1 MESLE
6 EPLRHIRERIAH
18 MEASYDMIRKI
29 YKKMRPEAY
38 QKVRDREE
46 QNGRFPPLP
55 PRLPWP
61 EYALGA
67 DSVDQD
73 EDSLKFYLA
82 CERGIMPDV
91 VSFIA
96 KDGHSPKQAVRQYG
110 LEQASFGCKSEVAR
124 YLLENGTLLHNNCFI
139 RSVKIKKTPS
149 GQTKEY
155 VYIFDE
161 ADGGNDEGSL
171 ISLLQAFID
180 VGSWHP
186 NQPWESYW
194 KSPRV
199 AICTPRAITDITL
212 LKFLLA
218 HGADPNVGSFG
229 KTSSVEGANFALNRQ
244 SPAVLNGI
252 VAKFDPSLI
261 DLVLK
266 HGARRDCEGL
276 HLLHSIVRRQN
287 QDNFAE
293 LRRPLAQFL
302 LDQGL
307 ADVNEVKKMPWRHEG
322 TRHYI
327 SGSWET
333 ETPLTLACAAS
344 DWEFVEWLLEH
355 GADPDALDG
364 KAHKKLWWCNPYDGP
379 NDPSRLAKLIRKV
392 QEQRQG

>member
-6 EPLRHIRERIAH
+6 ESLRLVRERIAH
-18 MEASYDMIRKI
+18 TEVKCDMIRKI
-29 YKKMRPEAY
+29 YKKMRPEGH
-38 QKVRDREE
+38 QKVRDIEE

-61 EYALGA
+61 EYVLG
-67 DSVDQD
+67 DESVDED

-82 CERGIMPDV
+82 CERGIMADV
-91 VSFIA
+91 VSFIV
-96 KDGHSPKQAVRQYG
+96 KDGHPPKQAVRQYG
-110 LEQASFGCKSEVAR
+110 LEQASFGCKPEVAR

-139 RSVKIKKTPS
+139 RSVKIEKTPS
-149 GQTKEY
+149 GNTSKY
-155 VYIFDE
+155 VCIFDE
-161 ADGGNDEGSL
+161 ADGSNDDGSL

-186 NQPWESYW
+186 NQPWETYL
-194 KSPRV
+194 KSPCV
-199 AICTPRAITDITL
+199 AICTPRAVTDIPL

-229 KTSSVEGANFALNRQ
+229 RTSSVKGANFALNRQ
-244 SPAVLNGI
+244 SPAVLNAV

-261 DLVLK
+261 DLLLR

-276 HLLHSIVRRQN
+276 HLLHSIVRREN
-287 QDNFAE
+287 RDNFAE
-293 LRRPLAQFL
+293 LRRPFAQFL

-322 TRHYI
+322 TMYHLPGYY
-327 SGSWET
+327 ET

-364 KAHKKLWWCNPYDGP
+364 KAYKELWWREPYSGP
-379 NDPSRLAKLIRKV
+379 NDPSQLSKLIRKV
-392 QEQRQG
+392 QEKRHA

>member
-6 EPLRHIRERIAH
+6 ERLCLVRERIAH

-29 YKKMRPEAY
+29 YKKMKPEGY
-38 QKVRDREE
+38 QRVRDIEE

-82 CERGIMPDV
+82 CERGIMSDV
-91 VSFIA
+91 VSFIG

-110 LEQASFGCKSEVAR
+110 LELASFGRKSEVAR

-139 RSVKIKKTPS
+139 KSVNIKKTPS
-149 GQTKEY
+149 GKTDKY
-155 VYIFDE
+155 VCLFDE
-161 ADGGNDEGSL
+161 ADGGDDKGSL

-186 NQPWESYW
+186 NQPWETYW
-194 KSPRV
+194 KSPCV
-199 AICTPRAITDITL
+199 AICTLRAITDITI

-218 HGADPNVGSFG
+218 HGADPNVGGFG
-229 KTSSVEGANFALNRQ
+229 KTSCVQGANFALNRQ
-244 SPAVLNGI
+244 SAAVLNG
-252 VAKFDPSLI
+252 VVPKFDPLLI
-261 DLVLK
+261 DLLLK
-266 HGARRDCEGL
+266 HGARRDSEGL
-276 HLLHSIVRRQN
+276 HFLHLIVRRQN
-287 QDNFAE
+287 HGNFAE
-293 LRRPLAQFL
+293 LRRPFAQFV

-307 ADVNEVKKMPWRHEG
+307 ADVNEVKEMPWRHEG
-322 TRHYI
+322 TRYYI
-327 SGSWET
+327 SGSYET
-333 ETPLTLACAAS
+333 ETPLTRACAAS

-364 KAHKKLWWCNPYDGP
+364 KAYKEQWWCNPYDGP
-379 NDPSRLAKLIRKV
+379 NDPSQLAKLIKKV
-392 QEQRQG
+392 QENRQG